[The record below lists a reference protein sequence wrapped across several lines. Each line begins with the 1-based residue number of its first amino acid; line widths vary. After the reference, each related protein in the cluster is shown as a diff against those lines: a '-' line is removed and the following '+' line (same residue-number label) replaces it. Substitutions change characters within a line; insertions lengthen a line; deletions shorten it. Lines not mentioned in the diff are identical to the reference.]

1 MASQVVSP
9 TPPQKCSARDF
20 LDAYNVQKDITIDIG
35 GFIRSMFSEYPLQST
50 ILIASIV
57 AFVYLVA
64 SGMTIVAFGQI
75 ILILLGMTIYNNLV
89 SSGKGAWPPTFSVC
103 PNGYYQIPNT
113 SGTATIM
120 CRKLTNS
127 NVIFSYTGSVQNE
140 GCTEARRKGIDWDV
154 CS

>member
-1 MASQVVSP
+1 MSTA
-9 TPPQKCSARDF
+9 TPPAQNCSARDF
-20 LDAYNVQKDITIDIG
+20 LDAYKLQKDITIDIG
-35 GFIRSMFSEYPLQST
+35 GFIRSMFTEYPFQST
-50 ILIASIV
+50 IVIASIV

-75 ILILLGMTIYNNLV
+75 TLILLGMYVYNNLV
-89 SSGKGAWPPTFSVC
+89 NTGKGAWPPTFSVC

-127 NVIFSYTGSVQNE
+127 SVIFSYTGSVVNQ
-140 GCTEARRKGIDWDV
+140 GCSEARRLGIDWDV